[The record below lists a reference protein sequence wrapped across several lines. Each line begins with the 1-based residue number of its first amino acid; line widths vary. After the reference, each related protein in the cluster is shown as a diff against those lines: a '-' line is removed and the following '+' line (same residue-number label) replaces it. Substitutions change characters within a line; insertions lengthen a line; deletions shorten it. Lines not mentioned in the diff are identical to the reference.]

1 MGWGK
6 SKVYIE
12 IKILMSWW
20 RRIARIEMI
29 LRMRVMMR
37 RIHMRIGVCRNLR
50 WIW

>member
-1 MGWGK
+1 MWWGK

-12 IKILMSWW
+12 IKVLMSRW

-29 LRMRVMMR
+29 LRMRVMMV
-37 RIHMRIGVCRNLR
+37 RIHVRIGVCRNLR